1 MSPIVQKVNEADLL
15 IAAARKRDRWA
26 PDTNFQNEQW
36 KQHLRLLDTFI
47 RCFEF
52 LGFDVTIRGRKNFP
66 VMLTYREGVLKVSSK
81 TVA

>member
-1 MSPIVQKVNEADLL
+1 MPILSSRRGVDPQRRYEVIPRQKLVLESF
-15 IAAARKRDRWA
+15 IA
-26 PDTNFQNEQW
+26 T
-36 KQHLRLLDTFI
+36 LLDTFI

-66 VMLTYREGVLKVSSK
+66 VMLTYRAGVLKVSSK